1 MYQGM
6 YYDGTDFVQQKALS
20 HPRNSLFLGPVHV
33 HMPPLY
39 IFVGPEIKAVV
50 RHEIDNI
57 VVAPPPSP
65 IPPSPFTI
73 E

>member
-6 YYDGTDFVQQKALS
+6 YYDGTDFVQQKALT
-20 HPRNSLFLGPVHV
+20 SLFRGPVGV